1 MRIKG
6 EQLFSKKINVALLL
20 TSLVLSIF
28 LAGCAT
34 APAPVATRQPPP
46 SEKIQEHIVSRGETL
61 FAIAWRYEIEMAAL
75 AAANGLRPPYLIYPG
90 QRLNLNTPSVAPPV
104 SSGRVVATPVP
115 VAPTISPA
123 RPGPVGPSSAA
134 AGASSPTAARPSAVP
149 SRQPGAQPLAT
160 AVSNTFSAAVWRW
173 PAQGSVSKYYD
184 SNKQFK
190 GINIQS
196 VAGHSVVAAAP
207 GAVVYAGSGLRGY
220 GQLIIIKH
228 SDKYLSAYAHNRKIL
243 VSEGEA
249 ISAGKVIG
257 EVGGDT
263 DNPGRL
269 YFEIRENGK
278 PVDPLRLLPGR

>member
-1 MRIKG
+1 
-6 EQLFSKKINVALLL
+6 LLSKKVNVTLLL
-20 TSLVLSIF
+20 ASLAMCILP
-28 LAGCAT
+28 AGCAT

-46 SEKIQEHIVSRGETL
+46 SQKIQEHIVSRGETL
-61 FAIAWRYEIEMAAL
+61 FAIAWRYEVEVATL
-75 AAANGLRPPYLIYPG
+75 AAVNGLRPPYLIYPG
-90 QRLNLNTPSVAPPV
+90 QRLNLNISSVPQSAY
-104 SSGRVVATPVP
+104 SGQVVATPVP
-115 VAPTISPA
+115 VAPTLSVAGSGASGSSAPA
-123 RPGPVGPSSAA
+123 RASPPVATR
-134 AGASSPTAARPSAVP
+134 PTAAAPRQTDPRTSAPTLPS
-149 SRQPGAQPLAT
+149 
-160 AVSNTFSAAVWRW
+160 NFSAGAWQW
-173 PAQGSVSKYYD
+173 PVQGPVSKYYD
-184 SNKQFK
+184 SNKEFK

-196 VAGHSVVAAAP
+196 ADGRSVVAAAP

-249 ISAGKVIG
+249 INAGKVIG

-278 PVDPLRLLPGR
+278 PIDPLRLLPGR

>member
-6 EQLFSKKINVALLL
+6 DPLLSKKINAGLLL
-20 TSLVLSIF
+20 TALVLGSL

-75 AAANGLRPPYLIYPG
+75 AAVNGLRPPYLIYPG
-90 QRLNLNTPSVAPPV
+90 QRLNLNTSSAPQSTSVGQA
-104 SSGRVVATPVP
+104 VATPVP
-115 VAPTISPA
+115 VPPTISPA
-123 RPGPVGPSSAA
+123 QPGA
-134 AGASSPTAARPSAVP
+134 AGASRPAGTRSPTTTSAPAIP
-149 SRQPGAQPLAT
+149 SRQASSQPLAP
-160 AVSNTFSAAVWRW
+160 VVPNTFSAGVWRW
-173 PAQGSVSKYYD
+173 PVEGAVSKYYD

-196 VAGHSVVAAAP
+196 VAGRNVVAAAP

-257 EVGGDT
+257 EVGGDA

>member
-1 MRIKG
+1 MSFR
-6 EQLFSKKINVALLL
+6 KINVALLL
-20 TSLVLSIF
+20 TLLASSIL
-28 LAGCAT
+28 LASCAT

-61 FAIAWRYEIEMAAL
+61 FAIAWRYEVEMATL
-75 AAANGLRPPYLIYPG
+75 AAVNGLRPPYLIYPG
-90 QRLNLNTPSVAPPV
+90 QRLNLNTSSMPRSA
-104 SSGRVVATPVP
+104 SSGQVAATPVP
-115 VAPTISPA
+115 VAPTINVA
-123 RPGPVGPSSAA
+123 RAGAGSSPGPAGMGSSA
-134 AGASSPTAARPSAVP
+134 TTRPSAAP
-149 SRQPGAQPLAT
+149 PRQPSSQPSQAS
-160 AVSNTFSAAVWRW
+160 VSNTFSAGVWRW
-173 PAQGSVSKYYD
+173 PVQGSVSKYYD
-184 SNKQFK
+184 SNKQLK

-196 VAGHSVVAAAP
+196 VAGRSIVAAAP

-257 EVGGDT
+257 EVGGDA